1 MRSYLEEV
9 DFETIKQR
17 FDAFWDGEVLDR
29 PLIYITAPKK
39 RQKSMD
45 FPVPGS
51 MEERW
56 TSIDYVLKK
65 MELYFENT
73 LFLGDAIPWY
83 LPNIG
88 PDSFTSFLGAN
99 LSFRSEET
107 SWADPFLEDLSGY
120 KPVFDKNNRW
130 WRFMDRLLDAVCEV
144 AEGNF
149 LVGIPD
155 MHYGGDSLVATVGA
169 QRLIRHIFS
178 DPDEVKRLIGVLK
191 DICCVVFD
199 HYYGKIS
206 HVQKGSITWI
216 PTYSRGRYFALQD
229 DFSGLV
235 SPGMFEEFFAEE
247 VERLSKYLDNSL
259 YHLDGPLAIGNL
271 GRLLEID
278 SLGGIQWVPG
288 AGAKPMSEWTDLC
301 AEVLDA
307 GKCLQISC
315 TPKEV
320 ELLLSK
326 LKDGGL
332 FLSTH
337 CSSEREA
344 RSVLRIV
351 ERYHR

>member
-1 MRSYLEEV
+1 MRSYLEDI

-17 FDAFWDGEVLDR
+17 FDAFWDGDVLDR
-29 PLIYITAPKK
+29 PLIFITAPRK
-39 RQKSMD
+39 RQKSID
-45 FPVPGS
+45 FPVLGS
-51 MEERW
+51 VEERW
-56 TSIDYVLKK
+56 TRIDYVLKK
-65 MELYFENT
+65 MELYFGNT

-107 SWADPFLEDLSGY
+107 SWAEPFLEDLSGY
-120 KPVFDKNNRW
+120 EPVFDKDGKW
-130 WRFMDRLLDAVCEV
+130 WRFMERLLDAVCEV

-149 LVGIPD
+149 LVGVPD
-155 MHYGGDSLVATVGA
+155 IHYGGDSLVATVGA

-178 DPDEVKRLIGVLK
+178 NPDEVKRLISRLT
-191 DICCVVFD
+191 DICCAVLD
-199 HYYGKIS
+199 HYYEKIS
-206 HVQKGSITWI
+206 RVQEGSITWI
-216 PTYSRGRYFALQD
+216 PAYSPRRYFALQD

-235 SPGMFEEFFAEE
+235 SPRMFEEFFVEE
-247 VERLSKYLDNSL
+247 VERLSKYLDNSI

-271 GRLLEID
+271 DRLLEID
-278 SLGGIQWVPG
+278 SLNGIQWVPG

-301 AEVLDA
+301 AKVLDA
-307 GKCLQISC
+307 DKCLQIAC
-315 TPKEV
+315 TPDEA

-326 LKDGGL
+326 LRHGGL

-344 RSVLRIV
+344 RSVLRIA
-351 ERYHR
+351 ERHHR

>member
-29 PLIYITAPKK
+29 PLICITTPKK
-39 RQKSMD
+39 RQKSID
-45 FPVPGS
+45 FLVPES
-51 MEERW
+51 IIDRW
-56 TSIDYVLKK
+56 RSLDYVLKK

-73 LFLGDAIPWY
+73 LFLGEAIPWY

-107 SWADPFLEDLSGY
+107 SWAEPFLEDLSGY
-120 KPVFDKNNRW
+120 EPVFANDGKW
-130 WRFMDRLLDAVCEV
+130 WRFMERLLDAVCEV

-155 MHYGGDSLVATVGA
+155 IHYGGDSLVATVGA

-178 DPDEVKRLIGVLK
+178 NPEDVKRLVGRLTE
-191 DICCVVFD
+191 ICCAIFD
-199 HYYGKIS
+199 HYYEKIS
-206 HVQKGSITWI
+206 RVQKGSITWI
-216 PTYSRGRYFALQD
+216 PAYSRGRYFALQD

-235 SPGMFEEFFAEE
+235 SPRMFEEFFVEE

-271 GRLLEID
+271 DRLLEID
-278 SLGGIQWVPG
+278 SLDGIQWVPG
-288 AGAKPMSEWTDLC
+288 AGARPMSEWTDLC
-301 AEVLDA
+301 AKVLDA
-307 GKCLQISC
+307 DKCLQIAC
-315 TPKEV
+315 TPDKV
-320 ELLLSK
+320 ESLLSK
-326 LKDGGL
+326 LKHGGL

-337 CSSEREA
+337 CSSETEA
-344 RSVLRIV
+344 RSVLRIA